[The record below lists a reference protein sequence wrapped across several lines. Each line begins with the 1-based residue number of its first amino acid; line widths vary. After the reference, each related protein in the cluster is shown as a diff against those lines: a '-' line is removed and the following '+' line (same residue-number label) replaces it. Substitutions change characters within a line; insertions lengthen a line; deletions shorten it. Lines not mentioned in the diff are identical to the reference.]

1 MNDNYKVVL
10 KPLITE
16 KSTRLKD
23 RHRQLCFLVDRAA
36 NRIDVKRAVEALF
49 KVKVEAVRIVNQEGK
64 LKRFGRSSGYRPDRK
79 KAYVRLKAGSK
90 TIEYFEG
97 V

>member
-1 MNDNYKVVL
+1 MNNNYKVIL

-16 KSTRLKD
+16 KSTRLKEQ
-23 RHRQLCFLVDRAA
+23 HRQLCFLVDRAA

-49 KVKVEAVRIVNQEGK
+49 KVKVEAVRIVNQGGK

-79 KAYVRLKAGSK
+79 KAYVVLKPGSK